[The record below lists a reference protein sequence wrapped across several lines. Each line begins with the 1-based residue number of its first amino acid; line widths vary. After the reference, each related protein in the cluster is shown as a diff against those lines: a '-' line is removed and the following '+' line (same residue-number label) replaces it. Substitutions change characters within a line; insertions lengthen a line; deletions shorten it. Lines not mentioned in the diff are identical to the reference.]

1 MKIVVLDESVT
12 VKDGL
17 NFDGLR
23 KFGDLTVYAHTR
35 PEEVRSRI
43 GDAAVVLIN
52 KAPITREIMAD
63 CPNLKLICVLATG
76 YNVVDCAAAR
86 EHGISVCNVPGY
98 STYAVSQFTIALL
111 LELCHKIGHHDEA
124 VRQGRWQTCGSFC
137 FWDTPQVCLEGKTMG
152 IYGFGHIG
160 RAVGRIAKAL
170 GMNVLACNRSRCPEG
185 EEIAE
190 YVSFDELLRRSDVI
204 SLHCPLTAE
213 TQGLINAEAI
223 AKMKNGAMLLNT
235 ARGPLVEENA
245 LAEALKCGKL
255 RGAAMDVANVE
266 PIPMDSPLLSAPNCV
281 LTPHMAWAPVEARAK
296 IVRITEENIRCFLAG
311 TPQNV
316 VN

>member
-1 MKIVVLDESVT
+1 M
-12 VKDGL
+12 
-17 NFDGLR
+17 
-23 KFGDLTVYAHTR
+23 
-35 PEEVRSRI
+35 
-43 GDAAVVLIN
+43 
-52 KAPITREIMAD
+52 
-63 CPNLKLICVLATG
+63 
-76 YNVVDCAAAR
+76 
-86 EHGISVCNVPGY
+86 
-98 STYAVSQFTIALL
+98 SQFTIALL

-124 VRQGRWQTCGSFC
+124 VRAGRWQTCGSFC

-170 GMNVLACNRSRCPEG
+170 GMNVLACNRSHCPEG

-190 YVSFDELLRRSDVI
+190 YVSFDELLRRSDVL
-204 SLHCPLTAE
+204 SLHCPLTEE

-223 AKMKNGAMLLNT
+223 SRMKDGAMLLNT

-245 LAEALKCGKL
+245 LAEALKSGKL